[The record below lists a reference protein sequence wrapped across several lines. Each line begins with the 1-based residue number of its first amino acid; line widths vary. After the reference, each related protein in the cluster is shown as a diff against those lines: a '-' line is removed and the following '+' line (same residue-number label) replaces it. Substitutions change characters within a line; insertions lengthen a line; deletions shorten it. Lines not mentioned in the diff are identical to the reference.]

1 MVETITPEVLGRR
14 RYPVALFLHTL
25 GAGASG
31 AVTGALLGGIGWLL
45 GAPWGAPGYVALACV
60 AALYFV
66 REAAGV
72 PVPLPQLRR
81 QVPEWWRR
89 FYSPETAAAL
99 YGAGLGVGFL
109 TYLSFGTYAAVATGA
124 FVSGSVPFGAAA
136 CGMFGV
142 TRAAAAAVGAGA
154 RDEEEAARIADRLGT
169 MGGGGWP
176 RAVNAGALAAV
187 AAASVAR
194 LP

>member
-89 FYSPETAAAL
+89 FYSPETAASR
-99 YGAGLGVGFL
+99 
-109 TYLSFGTYAAVATGA
+109 TK
-124 FVSGSVPFGAAA
+124 
-136 CGMFGV
+136 
-142 TRAAAAAVGAGA
+142 
-154 RDEEEAARIADRLGT
+154 
-169 MGGGGWP
+169 
-176 RAVNAGALAAV
+176 
-187 AAASVAR
+187 
-194 LP
+194 